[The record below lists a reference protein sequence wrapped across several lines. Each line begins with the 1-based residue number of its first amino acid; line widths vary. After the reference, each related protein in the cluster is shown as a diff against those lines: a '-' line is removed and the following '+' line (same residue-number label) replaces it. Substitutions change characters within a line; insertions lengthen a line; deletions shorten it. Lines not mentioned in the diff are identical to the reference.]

1 MVGTRAEYSASVEA
15 VSVAPDDRSL
25 SVVFRGPPEH
35 LAPLARVDVIAHDD
49 CVQVAPILT
58 YVEGSHA
65 VPEVRRAAT
74 VTLEEPLRG
83 RPVLGGR
90 QELARP
96 QPGLFNVEP
105 ESWERAVV
113 PPDARHVAI
122 YFASCPPP
130 LHELDH
136 VDVRYEPERIVLTV
150 YVGTTEDVDSWKL
163 PAVMRVVLSELDE
176 PVAGRRLVD
185 GSPP

>member
-1 MVGTRAEYSASVEA
+1 MAEYGGDLEA
-15 VSVAPDDRSL
+15 VTVPADGRSL

-35 LAPLARVDVIAHDD
+35 LAPLARVEVIAHDD
-49 CVQVAPILT
+49 CVQVDPILT

-65 VPEVRRAAT
+65 APEVRRKAT
-74 VTLEEPLRG
+74 VTLDEPLRG
-83 RPVLGGR
+83 RPVFGGS
-90 QELARP
+90 QELVRP

-113 PPDARHVAI
+113 TPDDRHVAI
-122 YFASCPPP
+122 YFVSGPPP

-136 VDVRYEPERIVLTV
+136 VDVRYEPGRIVFTV

-176 PVAGRRLVD
+176 PVAGRQLVD
-185 GSPP
+185 GSTKPG